1 MEDDV
6 RMAQHVPATVA
17 GVTTPDL
24 LRHRLHDAGLTDVTR
39 VEELHGGVV
48 HAAGLAHSTSAP
60 PVFAKTAVQSRQD
73 DMFAAE
79 ADGLQSLRE
88 LGGIRTPDVHLVT
101 PDLLVLEAM
110 APRTDTPDF
119 WERLA
124 HDVAHLHTS
133 TAGPGFGWHRTTW
146 LGLEPLDNTWEDDGF
161 EFFARRRL
169 LRWLP
174 EPRVRGAFD
183 EADRDALEHLCARL
197 PELLPDRP
205 ACLTHGDLW
214 SSNVVA
220 TTDGDPVL
228 VDPAVSRTWAEVDVA
243 MLWCEPRPPES
254 DRFFDVYAE
263 VTGLD
268 AGWRERMP
276 LLYLRQNL
284 AVVAQFEPDWGHAEM
299 ARAIL
304 APFRRRSTVP
314 GA

>member
-1 MEDDV
+1 MS
-6 RMAQHVPATVA
+6 
-17 GVTTPDL
+17 TPDL
-24 LRHRLHDAGLTDVTR
+24 LLRRLHEAGLTDVSR

-48 HAAGLAHSTSAP
+48 HAAGLAHRASSPA
-60 PVFAKTAVQSRQD
+60 VFAKTAPQRRQD
-73 DMFAAE
+73 DMFDAE
-79 ADGLQSLRE
+79 ADGLRALRE

-101 PDLLVLEAM
+101 KDLLVLEAL
-110 APRTDTPDF
+110 APRTDTVEL

-124 HDVAHLHTS
+124 LDVAHLHTS
-133 TAGPGFGWHRTTW
+133 TAGTRFGWHRTTW
-146 LGLEPLDNTWEDDGF
+146 LGLEPQDNTWEDDGF

-174 EPRVRGAFD
+174 EPKVRAALD
-183 EADRDALEHLCARL
+183 ESDRDALERLCARL

-205 ACLTHGDLW
+205 SCLTHGDLW

-220 TTDGDPVL
+220 TADGLPAL

-268 AGWRERMP
+268 DGWRARMP

-284 AVVAQFEPDWGHAEM
+284 AVVAQFEPDWGHADM
-299 ARAIL
+299 VRAVL
-304 APFRRRSTVP
+304 APFRRSVAPKR
-314 GA
+314 